1 MTEIFAHRGSSG
13 AHPENTLPAF
23 LAAVESGAD
32 GIELDVQLTKDG
44 IPIVIHDDK
53 VNRTTNGSGVV
64 RELTLREIKK
74 LDAHQGHKKRLRALF
89 KKTKIPTLKEV
100 LVALKHDPLILN
112 IELKTDVYDYPGI
125 EEKVLELCKEHQHHF
140 TFIFCS
146 FNLDTLTRLRTLDKT
161 LVLSAITGLDVKAAV
176 EKMDELQLDS
186 INPPF
191 KLRNHE
197 SLANIPTRCWTTN
210 QVSQMDTLFDEDV
223 LGFMTDFPEKAVKAR
238 NERNK

>member
-74 LDAHQGHKKRLRALF
+74 LDAHQGHKKNVCELYLR
-89 KKTKIPTLKEV
+89 KRK
-100 LVALKHDPLILN
+100 
-112 IELKTDVYDYPGI
+112 Y
-125 EEKVLELCKEHQHHF
+125 QH
-140 TFIFCS
+140 
-146 FNLDTLTRLRTLDKT
+146 
-161 LVLSAITGLDVKAAV
+161 
-176 EKMDELQLDS
+176 
-186 INPPF
+186 
-191 KLRNHE
+191 
-197 SLANIPTRCWTTN
+197 
-210 QVSQMDTLFDEDV
+210 
-223 LGFMTDFPEKAVKAR
+223 
-238 NERNK
+238 